1 VIIENER
8 DERTA
13 AWLIETYGAEA
24 VAEAET
30 RIAGERR
37 PYPSNIAKVL
47 GVSLPES
54 LKRTENA
61 AARQKLA
68 ELRRM
73 LEGKG
78 G

>member
-1 VIIENER
+1 MIIENER

-24 VAEAET
+24 VAEAEA
-30 RIAGERR
+30 RISGARK

-47 GVSLPES
+47 GVTIPES

-68 ELRRM
+68 ELRQM

-78 G
+78 D